1 MRRTAM
7 PQVMLDVVMI
17 VWIMALLTENA
28 FPSEYL

>member
-1 MRRTAM
+1 M

-28 FPSEYL
+28 FPGEWP